1 MKRHTLFLSI
11 FILSSFFTIQAQ
23 SLQERLL
30 GKWKLTKDE
39 GFEFF
44 INSPTAQNRPDD
56 EMEKFYD
63 LMERFH
69 DQSYKNFYSKDSMT
83 VTIIDRTEI
92 IQEKSVW
99 NLREA
104 DSVITWNSTFAP
116 KVLQAKVF
124 RLS

>member
-56 EMEKFYD
+56 EMEKFYE
-63 LMERFH
+63 LMEI
-69 DQSYKNFYSKDSMT
+69 S
-83 VTIIDRTEI
+83 
-92 IQEKSVW
+92 
-99 NLREA
+99 
-104 DSVITWNSTFAP
+104 
-116 KVLQAKVF
+116 
-124 RLS
+124 